1 MGPSPLTPY
10 QPPSGRAHPMEFSA
24 ATAYVLA
31 APCHSSLRFLLSP
44 LSASVACVGRPRL
57 GSLWRWRAN
66 RAAVMQDRS
75 SPAAAGAPA
84 ASSASDGS
92 MPPTVVAPIP
102 VAAASASSPVAAA
115 AAFTPAPEATGDAG
129 APPLPLR
136 PMQLI
141 YSDVFLTHVA
151 PGPHPERPERL
162 AAAVA
167 TLRRLQAAQGLP
179 LHWTPPPPLTD
190 ARLATVL
197 AAVLAVHD
205 GAYVDELAGLSA
217 RGGGGL
223 DADTYVGPR
232 SYGTAL
238 LAVSGW
244 LAGVDSVLGGRMAS
258 GGSPGSSLTPSA
270 SSAASLGGLADEPG
284 VPVDGC
290 RERGSEAAA
299 ARPVAELTIPAAG
312 TVAADSPASSP
323 PPVLAA
329 FVLARPPG
337 HHATPTTGMGFCLLS
352 NAGIAARYATD
363 VHSVERVAILDWD
376 VHAGNGTAAVVAAD
390 PRLALADSHQ
400 MPLFP
405 NTGPPGVWG
414 ASGNIL
420 NVALTAG
427 GTVDE
432 YMEAFTGQMLPF
444 LAAHAPGLV
453 LVSAGYDALE
463 EDRLAGMCWAPAD
476 YGALTVA
483 LRDAIGADVPV
494 VYGLEGG
501 YDWRGTAAGVAHT
514 VAAHVGVSVSAVKV
528 AEEAAAVAEVLE
540 TRGMVGPPGGG

>member
-1 MGPSPLTPY
+1 
-10 QPPSGRAHPMEFSA
+10 
-24 ATAYVLA
+24 
-31 APCHSSLRFLLSP
+31 
-44 LSASVACVGRPRL
+44 
-57 GSLWRWRAN
+57 
-66 RAAVMQDRS
+66 
-75 SPAAAGAPA
+75 
-84 ASSASDGS
+84 
-92 MPPTVVAPIP
+92 
-102 VAAASASSPVAAA
+102 
-115 AAFTPAPEATGDAG
+115 
-129 APPLPLR
+129 
-136 PMQLI
+136 MQLI

-400 MPLFP
+400 MPL
-405 NTGPPGVWG
+405 
-414 ASGNIL
+414 
-420 NVALTAG
+420 
-427 GTVDE
+427 
-432 YMEAFTGQMLPF
+432 
-444 LAAHAPGLV
+444 
-453 LVSAGYDALE
+453 
-463 EDRLAGMCWAPAD
+463 MCWAPAD